1 MRATIL
7 SLVVTTSLLLAA
19 CGQEQDIPGSSQPSV
34 LGTRQSACKANSD
47 VGSYVPGAVKA
58 AAQGDGA
65 VISREDARYNC
76 AAKLKLEATVS
87 GTRILVQETITNP
100 DETARCMCNYDLS
113 VELKG
118 LASGNYTVSVTDA
131 DGQAAGSATLTVG
144 GASSKLQVAAKQSAC
159 KGNGFDYSAG
169 SLKGSLMGGSLVIT
183 HEDARYNCAA
193 KVELSASRSGNDI
206 IVQESISNPSELALC
221 TCDFDL
227 SAEVKGLAA
236 GSYTVKVLD
245 ADKQL
250 VGTLQVT
257 IP

>member
-7 SLVVTTSLLLAA
+7 SLVVTTSLVLAA
-19 CGQEQDIPGSSQPSV
+19 CGQDQDPSSNQPSV
-34 LGTRQSACKANSD
+34 IGTKQSACKANSD
-47 VGSYVPGAVKA
+47 VGTYVASAVKA
-58 AAQGDGA
+58 EVTSASAI
-65 VISREDARYNC
+65 ISREDARYNC

-87 GTRILVQETITNP
+87 GTQILVKETITNP
-100 DETARCMCNYDLS
+100 GETARCMCNFDLS

-118 LASGNYTVSVTDA
+118 LADGTYAVSVTDA
-131 DGQAAGSATLTVG
+131 DGNPAGSSTLTI
-144 GASSKLQVAAKQSAC
+144 GAGPTLQIAATQSAC
-159 KGNGFDYSAG
+159 KASGLEFTSGN
-169 SLKGSLMGGSLVIT
+169 LKASLMGSALVIT
-183 HEDARYNCAA
+183 HEDALYNCAS
-193 KVELSASRSGNDI
+193 KVAMSASLSGNTI
-206 IVQESISNPSELALC
+206 IVQESVSNPSEMALC

-227 SAEVKGLAA
+227 SAEIKGLAA